1 MRKMKAPCRLL
12 MIVNRYAMMLAMEP
26 IWKMPSTQEQPKM
39 KIWAMALKVSNLEG
53 NVYEMNCPESLHG
66 DT

>member
-12 MIVNRYAMMLAMEP
+12 IMVNRYAMMLAKGP

-39 KIWAMALKVSNLEG
+39 KIWAMALKVSNLED
-53 NVYEMNCPESLHG
+53 NVYKIELS
-66 DT
+66 